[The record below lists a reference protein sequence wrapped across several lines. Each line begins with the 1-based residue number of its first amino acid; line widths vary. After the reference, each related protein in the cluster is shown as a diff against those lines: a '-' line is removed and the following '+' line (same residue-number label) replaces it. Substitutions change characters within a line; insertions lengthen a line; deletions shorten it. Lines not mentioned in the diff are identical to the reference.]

1 MAKSAEVKVK
11 FLEVKRVGTKLAF
24 VLSNGSR
31 VEFDTAKADDSIRE
45 HAMYHGF
52 NQKIRDS
59 MSGAIKEK
67 DFAAAVDRMKVTVD
81 SLYAGDWNRQG
92 GGGIAGVVM
101 EDLANAIS
109 QFKNTTFEK
118 AFKAVSNATAEKRA
132 EWAKNAKITALMAEY
147 KAKRLA
153 KAAESATDELDIPL
167 DDEEED
173 DETPEE

>member
-1 MAKSAEVKVK
+1 VRIPANSGQAILLEHIMAKSAEVKVK

-31 VEFDTAKADDSIRE
+31 VEFDTAKADDAIRE

-118 AFKAVSNATAEKRA
+118 AFKAGQQCHCREAGRMGKECK
-132 EWAKNAKITALMAEY
+132 
-147 KAKRLA
+147 
-153 KAAESATDELDIPL
+153 DHCPDG
-167 DDEEED
+167 
-173 DETPEE
+173 